1 MRKLFLPKSLDEL
14 WEILSKDPDISIYA
28 GGTDFLVKMQ
38 KGIINPSSIVCIE
51 RIDELKGIRED
62 NDKIWIGACTTHTE
76 LLSNHIIKENF
87 PVLLKAIKVL
97 GSPLIRNMGT
107 IGGNICTASPAG
119 DTLPPLYILD
129 AELEICTKDSLSI
142 VAIKDFITG
151 PGKTSL
157 KKGQILKGIFIRKN
171 NNYTIHHYEKVG
183 QRKALS
189 IAIVSMAALLKVSS
203 NGDIEDARLSWGS
216 VAPMVIRSNNVEDF
230 LKGKKFS
237 IETLKALKSIVEK
250 EVSPIDDIR
259 ATALY
264 RKLVASN
271 LVLRLIK
278 YEI

>member
-1 MRKLFLPKSLDEL
+1 
-14 WEILSKDPDISIYA
+14 
-28 GGTDFLVKMQ
+28 
-38 KGIINPSSIVCIE
+38 
-51 RIDELKGIRED
+51 
-62 NDKIWIGACTTHTE
+62 
-76 LLSNHIIKENF
+76 
-87 PVLLKAIKVL
+87 
-97 GSPLIRNMGT
+97 
-107 IGGNICTASPAG
+107 
-119 DTLPPLYILD
+119 
-129 AELEICTKDSLSI
+129 
-142 VAIKDFITG
+142 
-151 PGKTSL
+151 
-157 KKGQILKGIFIRKN
+157 
-171 NNYTIHHYEKVG
+171 
-183 QRKALS
+183 
-189 IAIVSMAALLKVSS
+189 MAALLKVSS